1 MCERWIAGLFL
12 PVAVLPM
19 PATIHS
25 LQFLS
30 PIAQSVSA
38 VLYCMGRVHNIL
50 HSTYHD
56 PGLIK
61 RVHLKEPFLYC
72 SH

>member
-1 MCERWIAGLFL
+1 MDRR
-12 PVAVLPM
+12 PVPVCSSLPM

-38 VLYCMGRVHNIL
+38 VLYCMGRVHNNL
-50 HSTYHD
+50 HATYHD

>member
-1 MCERWIAGLFL
+1 MDRR
-12 PVAVLPM
+12 PVPACSSLPM

-38 VLYCMGRVHNIL
+38 VLYCIGRVHNNL

-56 PGLIK
+56 PDLIK
-61 RVHLKEPFLYC
+61 RVHLKELFLYC